1 MVPQMRVLGQLS
13 QTINQV
19 ARKRKTYSCKLR
31 CSTFIIRIKLILLP
45 IKQPREV
52 TMEFLKLFRL
62 GVKRADE
69 RLVRLALNDIK
80 EVLNIK
86 TSIRHREKKSA

>member
-1 MVPQMRVLGQLS
+1 
-13 QTINQV
+13 
-19 ARKRKTYSCKLR
+19 
-31 CSTFIIRIKLILLP
+31 
-45 IKQPREV
+45 
-52 TMEFLKLFRL
+52 MEFLKLFRL